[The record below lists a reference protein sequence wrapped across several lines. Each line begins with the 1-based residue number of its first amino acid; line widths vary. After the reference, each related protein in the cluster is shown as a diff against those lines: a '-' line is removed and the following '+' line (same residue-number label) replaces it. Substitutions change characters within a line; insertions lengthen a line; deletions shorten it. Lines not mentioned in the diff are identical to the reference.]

1 MKNRAILAGLALAA
15 TVAAASPAPA
25 AALTKCQMRY
35 DMKEWSIFYKQGKGT
50 GTITCDNGQKADVV
64 LEAKGGGLTAGKGE
78 IRDGLGKFSD
88 VADIADIF
96 GTYAAAQATAGAGNS
111 AAATAMTKGE
121 VSLALSGKGSGIEV
135 GVAFGKFIITRK

>member
-15 TVAAASPAPA
+15 TFATAAPSPA
-25 AALTKCQMRY
+25 AALTKCEMRY
-35 DMKEWSIFYKQGKGT
+35 DMKEWSIFYKQGKGA

-88 VADIADIF
+88 VADISDIF
-96 GTYAAAQATAGAGNS
+96 GTYASATARAGAGNS

-121 VSLALSGKGSGIEV
+121 VSLALTGKGQ
-135 GVAFGKFIITRK
+135 GVELGVSFGKFTITRK